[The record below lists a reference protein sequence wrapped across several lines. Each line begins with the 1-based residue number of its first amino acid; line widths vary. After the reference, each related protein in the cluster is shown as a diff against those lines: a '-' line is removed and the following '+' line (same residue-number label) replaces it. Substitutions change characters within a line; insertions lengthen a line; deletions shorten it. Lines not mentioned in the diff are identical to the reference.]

1 MYATYADAFRP
12 APRVQGFL
20 YDALLIVAGSLLIA
34 LSAQLSLHI
43 PFSPVPIT
51 GQTFAILMLAL
62 LFGRQ
67 RATLTVLAYLGEG
80 MTGFPVFAGGMAG
93 IQTFFGP
100 TGGYLLGF
108 VAAAFVVGMLAEHG
122 WDRRT
127 VTTVLAMVLG
137 NAVIYAFGV
146 AWLAV
151 MVGAKQALMVG
162 VAPFLVGD
170 ALKIMLAAMLA
181 PAGWKLLRQN
191 PRG

>member
-20 YDALLIVAGSLLIA
+20 YDALLIVAGSFLIA

-80 MTGFPVFAGGMAG
+80 VAGFPV
-93 IQTFFGP
+93 
-100 TGGYLLGF
+100 L
-108 VAAAFVVGMLAEHG
+108 
-122 WDRRT
+122 
-127 VTTVLAMVLG
+127 
-137 NAVIYAFGV
+137 
-146 AWLAV
+146 
-151 MVGAKQALMVG
+151 
-162 VAPFLVGD
+162 
-170 ALKIMLAAMLA
+170 LAAWRA
-181 PAGWKLLRQN
+181 FRPFSGR
-191 PRG
+191 PVVIC

>member
-20 YDALLIVAGSLLIA
+20 YDVLLVVAGSLLIA
-34 LSAQLSLHI
+34 LSAQLSVHI

-62 LFGRQ
+62 LFGRK
-67 RATLTVLAYLGEG
+67 RAVATVLAYLGEG
-80 MTGFPVFAGGMAG
+80 FAGFPVFAGGMG
-93 IQTFFGP
+93 GMQVLFGP
-100 TGGYLLGF
+100 TGGYLVGF
-108 VAAAFVVGMLAEHG
+108 VAAAFVVGSLAEQG
-122 WDRRT
+122 WDRRMM
-127 VTTVLAMVLG
+127 TTVFGMALG
-137 NAVIYAFGV
+137 NAVIYTLGV

-151 MVGAKQALMVG
+151 MVGGKQALMVG

-181 PAGWKLLRQN
+181 PTGWKLLRQN